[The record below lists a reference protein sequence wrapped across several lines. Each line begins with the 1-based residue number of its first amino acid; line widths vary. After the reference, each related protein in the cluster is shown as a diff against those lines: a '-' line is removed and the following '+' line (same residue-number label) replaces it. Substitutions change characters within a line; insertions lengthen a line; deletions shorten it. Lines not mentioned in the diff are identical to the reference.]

1 MRTWYPVNSGDAM
14 AIARERW
21 ATKIGLVLALA
32 GNAIGLGNFLRFPR
46 QAALNGGGAFLIPYF
61 VCLLLIGIPLVWVEL
76 AIGRRGG
83 RHGRGHTA
91 GMFELLWKHPLAKY
105 VGALGLFIP
114 FAVGSYYVFVES
126 WCLAYSFFS
135 LTGSYFG
142 LGSLAEVGHFLAGF
156 QGVEQNQH
164 FSSRWPAYLFFTIS
178 FALNIAI
185 LMGGVARG
193 IERLALWAMPVLF
206 VFAAILMVRVL
217 TLDPPPGAGPDQ
229 TVLSGLGFV
238 WNPNFAALA
247 DPQVWL
253 AAAGQIFFTLSVGWG
268 ILHTYA
274 SYIESDDDL
283 TLTGAATAS
292 LNEVAEVVLGGTIA
306 LTAAVVFFGIAESTH
321 IAQQGSYDLGFH
333 AMPLVMEQIP
343 GGRWFGAMWFFLLFL
358 AGITS
363 SVAMLQP
370 TIALL
375 REDFGF
381 TRDRAVLLTGAL
393 LFLCAQPVFFFLG
406 HGFMDQLDF
415 WAGSFGL
422 LLFGFLEIV
431 IFAWMFGMTDGWEE
445 ITRGA
450 KLRIPRVFRFI
461 IQWVMPLGMGAILLS
476 WSVTNL
482 VPELSLE
489 KVAEGDRPYVIGARL
504 LLVALLVGF
513 WVAVRAGGRR
523 RAAAEVEQ

>member
-1 MRTWYPVNSGDAM
+1 M

-46 QAALNGGGAFLIPYF
+46 QAALNGGGAYLIPYF
-61 VCLLLIGIPLVWVEL
+61 VCLLAIGIPLVWVEL
-76 AIGRRGG
+76 AIGRKGG

-91 GMFELLWKHPLAKY
+91 GMFELLWKHPIAKY

-114 FAVGSYYVFVES
+114 FMIGSYYVFVES

-156 QGVEQNQH
+156 QGVESNSY
-164 FSSRWPAYLFFTIS
+164 FASRWPAYIFFAIA
-178 FALNIAI
+178 FGLNLAI
-185 LMGGVARG
+185 LMGGVAAG
-193 IERLALWAMPVLF
+193 IERFALWAMPLLF

-229 TVLSGLGFV
+229 TVLSGLGFI
-238 WNPNFAALA
+238 WNPDFRALA
-247 DPQVWL
+247 DPKVWL

-274 SYIESDDDL
+274 SYIGPDDDL
-283 TLTGAATAS
+283 ALTGASTAS

-306 LTAAVVFFGIAESTH
+306 LTASVVFFGITEAKVIAE
-321 IAQQGSYDLGFH
+321 QGSFDLGFH

-343 GGRWFGAMWFFLLFL
+343 GGRLFGAMWFFLLFI

-370 TIALL
+370 TVALL
-375 REDFGF
+375 REDFGVP
-381 TRDRAVLLTGAL
+381 RDRAVLLTGAL

-406 HGFMDQLDF
+406 NGFMDQLDF
-415 WAGSFGL
+415 WAGSFAL

-431 IFAWMFGMTDGWEE
+431 IFAWIFGMTEGWAE

-450 KLRIPRVFRFI
+450 RLRIPRVFHFV
-461 IQWVMPLGMGAILLS
+461 IQWVMPLGMGAILLA
-476 WSVTNL
+476 WSATNL
-482 VPELSLE
+482 GDELSLA
-489 KVAEGDRPYVIGARL
+489 KVDAVDRPYVIGARL
-504 LLVALLVGF
+504 LMVAVLIAF
-513 WVAVRAGGRR
+513 FVAVRAGARQ
-523 RAAAEVEQ
+523 RAAREVAE